1 MKLLLDTHIF
11 LWALL
16 EPERLSATVANELE
30 FITNEIWLSPISVW
44 ETLILGSKKRVLL
57 QPDPVTWIRKA
68 LRDLAPKEASLTSEV
83 AIRSRTLDLPH
94 SDPADRFLA
103 ATAAVFD
110 LTLVTVDE
118 QLGNGGGYGVLTSR

>member
-16 EPERLSATVANELE
+16 EPERLSTAVANELE
-30 FITNEIWLSPISVW
+30 LITNEIWLSPISVW
-44 ETLILGSKKRVLL
+44 ETLILGSKGRVLL
-57 QPDPVTWIRKA
+57 QPDLVTWIRKA
-68 LRDLAPKEASLTSEV
+68 LRGLAPKEAPLTSEA
-83 AIRSRTLDLPH
+83 AIRSRILNLPH
-94 SDPADRFLA
+94 SDPVDRFLA

-118 QLGNGGGYGVLTSR
+118 LLVNGDGYRVLTG

>member
-16 EPERLSATVANELE
+16 APERLNAAAANELE
-30 FITNEIWLSPISVW
+30 LTTNEIWLSPISVW
-44 ETLILGSKKRVLL
+44 ETLILSSRGRILL
-57 QPDPVTWIRKA
+57 KPDPVTWIRKA
-68 LRDLAPKEASLTSEV
+68 LRGLTPKEAPLTNEV
-83 AIRSRTLDLPH
+83 AIRSRTLNLPH
-94 SDPADRFLA
+94 SDPADKFLA

-118 QLGNGGGYGVLTSR
+118 LLCSGKGYSVFQG

>member
-16 EPERLSATVANELE
+16 EPERLNAAAANELE
-30 FITNEIWLSPISVW
+30 LTTNEIWLSPISVW
-44 ETLILGSKKRVLL
+44 ETLILSFKGRILL
-57 QPDPVTWIRKA
+57 KPDPVTWIRKA
-68 LRDLAPKEASLTSEV
+68 LRDLAPKEAPLTNEV
-83 AIRSRTLDLPH
+83 AIHSRTLNLPH

-118 QLGNGGGYGVLTSR
+118 LLCNGEGYGVFQG

>member
-16 EPERLSATVANELE
+16 EPERLSAATANELE
-30 FITNEIWLSPISVW
+30 LITNEIWLSPISVW
-44 ETLILGSKKRVLL
+44 ETLVLCSKKRVLL

-68 LRDLAPKEASLTSEV
+68 LRDLAPKEAPLTSEA
-83 AIRSRTLDLPH
+83 AIRSRTLDLPQ

-110 LTLVTVDE
+110 LTLVTADKL
-118 QLGNGGGYGVLTSR
+118 LGNGEGYRVLTGW

>member
-11 LWALL
+11 LRALL
-16 EPERLSATVANELE
+16 EPERLSAMVANELE
-30 FITNEIWLSPISVW
+30 LITNEIWLSPISVW

-57 QPDPVTWIRKA
+57 QPDPVTWIRKV
-68 LRDLAPKEASLTSEV
+68 LRDLAPKEAPLTSEA
-83 AIRSRTLDLPH
+83 AIQSKTLDLPH

-118 QLGNGGGYGVLTSR
+118 LLGNGEGYRVLTGW